1 MESSIAPSGIQ
12 KSAYLGREEGVCL
25 VLLAGDDRPLNST
38 LDRRTCP
45 GRHFALR
52 TLFLNIACTLAVF
65 EISAPVGEKL
75 EAKYHEGFIRY
86 VLVPDSPPRD
96 SGILFGADARCKVP
110 SPVQVRDQASLCREF
125 EVGQRCGCDG

>member
-12 KSAYLGREEGVCL
+12 ESACSGREEGVCL
-25 VLLAGDDRPLNST
+25 ALLPGNGRLLNSV

-45 GRHFALR
+45 GRYFALR

-65 EISAPVGEKL
+65 DISVPVGEKL
-75 EAKYHEGFIRY
+75 EAKYHEGVVRY
-86 VLVPDSPPRD
+86 VLIPGPLPSE
-96 SGILFGADARCKVP
+96 SGILFGADARCKAP
-110 SPVQVRDQASLCREF
+110 PPVQVRDQTSLRREF